1 MQAVSSVAAGEERV
15 TATVPR
21 KRSYF
26 MASAATVLA
35 IAIAAAATWLTSMS
49 FVEAYGIGA
58 THFGQATD
66 PSKRVGPGMEML
78 VLDAV
83 ALLFVAVL
91 ARAAYRG
98 FKSPPLPSRSGTPR

>member
-1 MQAVSSVAAGEERV
+1 MQAGSAAGAGEDRV

-26 MASAATVLA
+26 LASAATVLA
-35 IAIAAAATWLTSMS
+35 IGIAAAATWLTAMS

-58 THFGQATD
+58 THLGQAAD
-66 PSKRVGPGMEML
+66 PAKRVPPGMEML
-78 VLDAV
+78 VLDAA

-91 ARAAYRG
+91 ARVAFRG
-98 FKSPPLPSRSGTPR
+98 FRSPSRD

>member
-1 MQAVSSVAAGEERV
+1 MQAVSAAGAGEDRA

-26 MASAATVLA
+26 VASAATVLA
-35 IAIAAAATWLTSMS
+35 IGIAAAATWLPAVS

-66 PSKRVGPGMEML
+66 PARRVPPGMEML
-78 VLDAV
+78 VLDAA
-83 ALLFVAVL
+83 ALLFVALL
-91 ARAAYRG
+91 ARTAWRG
-98 FKSPPLPSRSGTPR
+98 FRSHSRG

>member
-1 MQAVSSVAAGEERV
+1 MQAISAAGAGEDRM

-35 IAIAAAATWLTSMS
+35 IGIAAVATWLTAMS
-49 FVEAYGIGA
+49 LVEAYGIGA
-58 THFGQATD
+58 THFGQSTD
-66 PSKRVGPGMEML
+66 LAKRTGPGMAL
-78 VLDAV
+78 VVLDAA

-91 ARAAYRG
+91 ARVAWRG
-98 FKSPPLPSRSGTPR
+98 FRSGSRATL

>member
-1 MQAVSSVAAGEERV
+1 MQAVSSMAAGEDRV
-15 TATVPR
+15 TATASR
-21 KRSYF
+21 KRSYL
-26 MASAATVLA
+26 MANVATVLA
-35 IAIAAAATWLTSMS
+35 IAIAATAAWLTSMS

-66 PSKRVGPGMEML
+66 PSRRVGPGMEML

-98 FKSPPLPSRSGTPR
+98 FKTPPLPSPSDRPR